1 MTALLSLMWEESYG
15 SVTIDGI
22 CQRAGVKKG
31 SFYYFFDS
39 KADLAVAAL
48 ERLWN
53 ESWKPHLDT
62 VFSSSIE
69 PLDRI
74 TRYLES
80 VYERQIEF
88 KQKFGKVLGCPV
100 CSVGSEISTQDEKVG
115 AKVRE
120 ICTQKRRYFET
131 AVRDAVSRGAI
142 EPCDPAEKTTSLV
155 ALIEGIISHSRITND
170 PEVIRHLPAMALD
183 LLRAKSMAVSSSPLI
198 LNSIL

>member
-100 CSVGSEISTQDEKVG
+100 CSVGSEISTQD
-115 AKVRE
+115 
-120 ICTQKRRYFET
+120 
-131 AVRDAVSRGAI
+131 
-142 EPCDPAEKTTSLV
+142 
-155 ALIEGIISHSRITND
+155 
-170 PEVIRHLPAMALD
+170 
-183 LLRAKSMAVSSSPLI
+183 
-198 LNSIL
+198 